1 MSLEKEIMSAMKN
14 AMKSKD
20 QIALRALRAVKSAL
34 IIHKTN
40 KGSSENISSE
50 DEMKLLQKLVKQRKD
65 SADIFKKQNR
75 EDLAKPELDEVEV
88 ISKFLPEAMS
98 EYEIESVVKETISSL
113 GADGM
118 KDMGKVM
125 GVVSGKLAGKADGK
139 TISTI
144 VRNNLV

>member
-1 MSLEKEIMSAMKN
+1 MSLEKEIMFAMKN
-14 AMKSKD
+14 AMKAKD
-20 QIALRALRAVKSAL
+20 QLALRALRAIKSAL

-50 DEMKLLQKLVKQRKD
+50 NEMKLLQKLVKQRKD

-98 EYEIESVVKETISSL
+98 ESEIESVVKETIVSL